1 MADRSFLTPAE
12 VIHQMV
18 EDLENVASIPAE
30 QLNRLGELL
39 QQQTGFLTA
48 ESLAK
53 LVSECIADED
63 QGAAPCSALR
73 NLPPDD
79 IRQVDEI
86 RDLEWIQ
93 SPEQILQQLENA
105 ATPQEDR
112 RTAVL
117 FAETTE
123 FPADSI
129 PRLLNVL
136 SQFIGE
142 NRLTTDAEM
151 ATAVGSAIR
160 KYAMNMSEEQ
170 FDSYANWLLP
180 SQTETLGHKLELE
193 LTKAIEWR
201 LMYEPVSAPGEHPV
215 LLRVLSDLCSGYLT
229 PRLILQKNY
238 AATVLHGIV
247 AVAILKAIAG
257 IDSQTDELIGSA
269 INMRVEWFTEVLA
282 DRLAESIETI
292 SEHSPK
298 LADRLRIQTDNS
310 FDRWGNQQPCQRGL

>member
-1 MADRSFLTPAE
+1 MVDRLSLTPAD
-12 VIHQMV
+12 VIRQMA
-18 EDLENVASIPAE
+18 EDLRNVASIPAK
-30 QLNRLGELL
+30 QVNRLGELL

-53 LVSECIADED
+53 LVSECIVDED
-63 QGAAPCSALR
+63 QGAAAFSALR
-73 NLPPDD
+73 NLPPDA
-79 IRQVDEI
+79 IQQVNET

-93 SPEQILQQLENA
+93 SPEQILQRLENA
-105 ATPQEDR
+105 ATPPEGR

-129 PRLLNVL
+129 PRLLKVL

-142 NRLTTDAEM
+142 NRFTTDAEM
-151 ATAVGSAIR
+151 ATAVGAAIR
-160 KYAMNMSEEQ
+160 KYAMNMSDEQ

-180 SQTETLGHKLELE
+180 SQTETLGHELELE
-193 LTKAIEWR
+193 LTKGIEWR

-215 LLRVLSDLCSGYLT
+215 MRRVLSDLCCGYLT

-257 IDSQTDELIGSA
+257 HGSQTDELIDSA
-269 INMRVEWFTEVLA
+269 INMQMEWFTEVLA
-282 DRLAESIETI
+282 DRLAETIRTI
-292 SEHSPK
+292 SEHSPE
-298 LADRLRIQTDNS
+298 LAERLRIQTDNS
-310 FDRWGNQQPCQRGL
+310 TDRWGNQQPCQRGL